1 MSAKTNLTA
10 FEEILNEF
18 RVKLKAL
25 AKEVKEAKETK
36 SKCEVNGTEDI
47 GEEMANMMLAY
58 RHLENASMRIG
69 KTLQACSGGVSPYD
83 NTAVGTPETQ
93 PDSEENSAN

>member
-1 MSAKTNLTA
+1 MGEKTFKEVLDG
-10 FEEILNEF
+10 F
-18 RVKLKAL
+18 RARIKVL
-25 AKEVKEAKETK
+25 AKDIKNAKEDK

-83 NTAVGTPETQ
+83 NTAVGTPDETQ